1 MTIWQAIILA
11 IIEGLTEFLPIS
23 STGHMVLA
31 ESIMGIKPD
40 EFTQM
45 FTVLLNFGAILSV
58 LILYFKSFFKS
69 IKFYFLLFVAFIPAA
84 VLGLLLDDYIEQAL
98 GSPITVAVNLVL
110 GGVVLLFIDNNFKN
124 ANGTTE
130 ELNYPK
136 VFKIGVFQALSMFP
150 GVSRSAATIIG
161 GQTQGLSRKAAAEF
175 SFFLA
180 VPTMFAASAYKVFKF
195 FKAGNTISTDQ
206 WPILAIGNVVAL
218 VVALLAIKFFIG
230 YLSNNGFKVFGY
242 YRIVLGLIFIGAYLM
257 GVNLTID

>member
-11 IIEGLTEFLPIS
+11 IIEGITEFLPIS

-31 ESIMGIKPD
+31 ESIMGIKSD
-40 EFTQM
+40 DFTQM

-58 LILYFKSFFKS
+58 LILYIKRFFRS
-69 IKFYFLLFVAFIPAA
+69 IKFYFQLFVAFIPAA
-84 VLGLLLDDYIEQAL
+84 VLGLLLDEWIEQVL

-110 GGVVLLFIDNNFKN
+110 GGIVLLFIDNNFKN

-130 ELNYPK
+130 DIDYPK
-136 VFKIGVFQALSMFP
+136 AFKIGIFQALSMFP

-161 GQTQGLSRKAAAEF
+161 GQIQGLSRKAAAEF

-195 FKAGNTISTDQ
+195 FKAGNSISQDQ
-206 WPILAIGNVVAL
+206 WPILAIGNLVAL

-230 YLSNNGFKVFGY
+230 YINKNGFKIFGY
-242 YRIVLGLIFIGAYLM
+242 YRIILGVVFIAATLM
-257 GVNLTID
+257 GVKMTIN